1 MPINT
6 VKFVPLHFLSSLT
19 ETRHFLSDVI
29 SNTTINYF
37 RGSEYITPGD
47 ISITAKV
54 IKGKQ
59 AKMRL
64 ASTQQ
69 RAGLKRGQFG
79 IYTKLLEPGFPA
91 KTLLRLCQKN
101 SGNNLKRVP
110 LIKERQYEAH
120 YG

>member
-1 MPINT
+1 MPINN
-6 VKFVPLHFLSSLT
+6 VKFVPLHFFSSLT
-19 ETRHFLSDVI
+19 KTRHFLFDVI
-29 SNTTINYF
+29 LNTTINYF
-37 RGSEYITPGD
+37 RGSEYVTPGD
-47 ISITAKV
+47 ISVRAKV
-54 IKGKQ
+54 TKGTQ
-59 AKMRL
+59 AKMPL

-79 IYTKLLEPGFPA
+79 IYTKLLEPWSPA
-91 KTLLRLCQKN
+91 KALLRLCQKN